1 MTLVI
6 TGASG
11 YIGRHTAR
19 RLLERGVP
27 ARDLI
32 LVSRTPDKLAGFA
45 ALGAQLRHGDFTDP
59 SSLAAAFAGAERMF
73 LINAAPDHLP
83 QERDRQAIHRD
94 AIAAAKAAGVAH
106 VVFLSMIGAEQPGNP
121 YHKVEPAL
129 RDSGMRWT
137 MLRTAG
143 YADSLGRDARRL
155 YIPQGR
161 IGSRD
166 DGTRKT
172 AYAARDDYCAAA
184 AAVLAGEG
192 HEGKIYNI
200 TGPQYSL
207 RDIAALLSEL
217 SGKRIAVEQLEGEAL
232 RQYMLRRGTDPKIV
246 EMIMKSPGGNAYL
259 GDREDIASD
268 FPRLIGR
275 EARTLDEHFAA
286 HKDELLGGAPPAD
299 KEPVFT

>member
-1 MTLVI
+1 MALVI

-11 YIGRHTAR
+11 YMGRRTAR
-19 RLLERGVP
+19 LLLERGVP
-27 ARDLI
+27 PGDLI
-32 LVSRTPDKLAGFA
+32 LVSRTPEKLASFA
-45 ALGAQLRHGDFTDP
+45 VLGVRTRYGDFTDP
-59 SSLAAAFAGAERMF
+59 ASLAAAFAGAERMF

-83 QERDRQAIHRD
+83 PERDRQAIHRD
-94 AIAAAKAAGVAH
+94 AIAAAQAAGVAH

-121 YHKVEPAL
+121 YYKVEPAL
-129 RDSGMRWT
+129 RESGMRWT

-192 HEGKIYNI
+192 HDGKVYNI

-207 RDIAALLSEL
+207 RDIATLLSEL
-217 SGKRIAVEQLEGEAL
+217 SGKRIVVERLEGDAL
-232 RQYMLRRGTDPKIV
+232 RQYMLMRGTDPKIV

-275 EARTLDEHFAA
+275 EARSLHAHFAA
-286 HKDELLGGAPPAD
+286 HQDELLGGAPPAGE
-299 KEPVFT
+299 EPVFT

>member
-1 MTLVI
+1 MALVI

-11 YIGRHTAR
+11 YMGRRTAR
-19 RLLERGVP
+19 LLLQGGMSP
-27 ARDLI
+27 RDLI
-32 LVSRTPDKLAGFA
+32 LVSRTPDKLASFA
-45 ALGAQLRHGDFTDP
+45 ALGAQIRYGDFTDP
-59 SSLAAAFAGAERMF
+59 ASLAVAFAGAERMF

-94 AIAAAKAAGVAH
+94 AIAAAKAAAVAH

-121 YHKVEPAL
+121 YYTVEPAL

-143 YADSLGRDARRL
+143 YADSMGRDARRL
-155 YIPQGR
+155 YVPQGR

-172 AYAARDDYCAAA
+172 AYASRDDYCAAA
-184 AAVLAGEG
+184 AAVLATAG
-192 HEGKIYNI
+192 HDAKIYNI

-217 SGKRIAVEQLEGEAL
+217 SGKRIVVEQLEGEAL
-232 RQYMLRRGTDPKIV
+232 RQYMLMRGTDPKIV
-246 EMIMKSPGGNAYL
+246 AMIMKSPGGNAYL
-259 GDREDIASD
+259 GNREDIASD

-275 EARTLDEHFAA
+275 EARSLHEHFAA
-286 HKDELLGGAPPAD
+286 HRDELLGGEPPPGQ
-299 KEPVFT
+299 EPVFT